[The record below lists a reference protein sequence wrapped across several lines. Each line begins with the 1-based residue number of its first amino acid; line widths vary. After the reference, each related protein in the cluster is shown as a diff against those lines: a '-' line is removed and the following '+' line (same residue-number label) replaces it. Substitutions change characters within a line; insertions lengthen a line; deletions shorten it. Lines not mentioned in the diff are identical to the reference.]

1 MHMNAPSQISTPTSQ
16 PGQMTLKNFLQE
28 RINALKISSK
38 EQLKSPEIQAKLAE
52 ILKASGYEVKQV
64 HWHKKNGSETM
75 RWAEL
80 CDGHHNKPA
89 QSTAPASQAHD
100 PHALHCVGPECQSP
114 AQMNSCT
121 GPHCAPMPE
130 KKTPF
135 WNQVLGLFQAA

>member
-1 MHMNAPSQISTPTSQ
+1 MSAPSQISSPASK
-16 PGQMTLKNFLQE
+16 PSQMTLKNFLQE

-38 EQLKSPEIQAKLAE
+38 EQLKSPRIQTQLSE
-52 ILKASGYEVKQV
+52 ILKGSGYELKQV
-64 HWHKKNGSETM
+64 HWHKKNGSNIN

-80 CDGHHNKPA
+80 CDRHHHKPA
-89 QSTAPASQAHD
+89 QNTAPVSQAHD
-100 PHALHCVGPECQSP
+100 HDALHCVGPECHTP

-121 GPHCAPMPE
+121 GPHCAPIPE

>member
-1 MHMNAPSQISTPTSQ
+1 MSAPSQISSQTSK
-16 PGQMTLKNFLQE
+16 PSQMTLKNFLQE

-38 EQLKSPEIQAKLAE
+38 EELKSPRIQTQLSE
-52 ILKASGYEVKQV
+52 ILKGSGYEVNQV

-80 CDGHHNKPA
+80 CDGHHHHKPA

-100 PHALHCVGPECQSP
+100 HQALHRCEGPD
-114 AQMNSCT
+114 
-121 GPHCAPMPE
+121 CATTRE

-135 WNQVLGLFQAA
+135 LNQVLGLFQAA

>member
-1 MHMNAPSQISTPTSQ
+1 MSAPSQISSQTSK
-16 PGQMTLKNFLQE
+16 PSQMTLKNFLQE

-38 EQLKSPEIQAKLAE
+38 EELKSPRIQTQLSE
-52 ILKASGYEVKQV
+52 ILKGSGYEVNQV

-80 CDGHHNKPA
+80 CDGHHHHKPA

-100 PHALHCVGPECQSP
+100 HQALHRCEGPD
-114 AQMNSCT
+114 
-121 GPHCAPMPE
+121 CATTRE